1 MNFPYFNQFCI
12 IMSNTNFLSLT
23 SCLVIFAT
31 LIRPRTYQKN
41 SVITLR
47 VNFTNLTCSVFI
59 NGEKYNFHLTSKD

>member
-23 SCLVIFAT
+23 SCLVIFAN

-47 VNFTNLTCSVFI
+47 VNFTKI
-59 NGEKYNFHLTSKD
+59 